1 MVQIGKLRVNLER
14 REVSRDG
21 SPLRMGS
28 RAFDVLALLIE
39 ANGALVSKK
48 DLISRAWPD
57 TIVEENNLQVQIN
70 VLRKE
75 LGEDRDLIRTVPGR
89 GYQLVPSCT
98 DVPGQRCV
106 MQRDAVR
113 DLPAQMDLIGRESAV
128 DEIAAMLAQMP
139 LVTLVGAGGIGKT
152 SLAIRVAREFGH
164 RFAGGMRFIELAPL
178 SEPGTVLVAVAE
190 ACGIRCPSGAISAP
204 YIASALAHSPCL
216 VVFDNA
222 EHVVDVIAGL
232 VDALLP
238 YYPGGNVLV
247 TSREPLRVAGESI
260 YRVRPLEVAADD
272 APLEHLLSCSAVR
285 LFLRC
290 ARALACDLDTDAR
303 SVRLIGAICRRL
315 DGIPLAIE
323 LAAARAV
330 ALGVAGVYAH
340 LDDRFQ
346 LLAGGPRNALP
357 RHQTLRATFDWSYAL
372 LDATSRKVFR
382 RLGVFAGVFTF
393 EAICA
398 VAGDRDM
405 AVARVITS
413 ISELTERSLL
423 NVEFEDGAARY
434 RLPEST
440 RAYALE
446 KLHDEGEVQSVGERH
461 TRFLQQRFARC
472 LSAGRRSDKWT
483 AQSDFRH
490 ALDDARGTFDWT
502 FSAEGNP
509 QLGIA
514 PASALVGPLLEYSLL
529 DECRTRASRAVAA
542 IEDLPAG
549 SVDAICEMRLCAAL
563 AWALLHT
570 SGPVSRAAHLWQRAH
585 ALATKSGDRE
595 DHSRALYGLW
605 NTMLMS
611 ADIHA
616 AMECATRYQQF
627 AAAQGTEWHRI
638 LGEQLIAVT
647 QHCLGMHDKARASL
661 ERGLGRFAALDHE
674 APRENLAVD
683 PLIFMYGT
691 LARIA
696 WLQGRPEH
704 AMTLVNRTVNL
715 VRGVALEPSL
725 SHVLAV
731 VAVPLALMT
740 GDVLAEDRYLEILR
754 SQVTLHRFDV
764 WRQYCDCLGVHRDML
779 SGRGECA
786 LPVLEAALD
795 ALLAR
800 GFRHMLTP
808 LLAASAQA
816 FAVCGRIEEAKARL
830 AEAQAF
836 CAQHG
841 EQLFVPEL
849 WRVMGI
855 VELED
860 AHHTRAGER
869 SDAHEERARRCFET
883 AIRIATEQGA
893 LMWTLRS
900 TIALARL
907 CVLQGRRAEA
917 SCRLQAFTATF
928 DAQSGARDVRELYA
942 LVDELRLA
950 SAAVQGLPVEAEET
964 AVPSSPGQPPP
975 SDL

>member
-1 MVQIGKLRVNLER
+1 MVQIGKLHVNLER

-21 SPLRMGS
+21 APLRIGS
-28 RAFDVLALLIE
+28 RAFDVLGHLIE
-39 ANGALVSKK
+39 ANGALVSKE
-48 DLISRAWPD
+48 DLISRVWPE
-57 TIVEENNLQVQIN
+57 TIVEENNLQVQIT
-70 VLRKE
+70 VLRKA

-89 GYQLVPSCT
+89 GYQLVGSGT
-98 DVPGQRCV
+98 HLPGRRCV
-106 MQRDAVR
+106 AQRDAIR
-113 DLPAQMDLIGRESAV
+113 NLPAQMDLIGRESAV
-128 DEIAAMLAQMP
+128 DEITAMLAQAP

-164 RFAGGMRFIELAPL
+164 RFAGGVHFIELAPL

-190 ACGIRCPSGAISAP
+190 ACGMRCASGAISAP
-204 YIASALAHSPCL
+204 HIAGALAHSPCL
-216 VVFDNA
+216 VVLDNA
-222 EHVVDVIAGL
+222 EHVVDVVAGL

-238 YYPGGNVLV
+238 YYPEVNVLV

-272 APLEHLLSCSAVR
+272 APIEHLLSSSAVQ
-285 LFLRC
+285 LFVRR
-290 ARALACDLDTDAR
+290 ARALACDLGTDAR

-315 DGIPLAIE
+315 DGIPLGIE

-340 LDDRFQ
+340 LDDRLQ
-346 LLAGGPRNALP
+346 LLAGGHRNALP

-372 LDATSRKVFR
+372 LDAMSRKVFR

-405 AVARVITS
+405 AAARVITS
-413 ISELTERSLL
+413 ISELTEKSLL
-423 NVEFEDGAARY
+423 NVEFEDGVARY

-446 KLHDEGEVQSVGERH
+446 KLRDEGELQSVTERH
-461 TRFLQQRFARC
+461 ARFLQQRFDRGLPAERW
-472 LSAGRRSDKWT
+472 SRKRT
-483 AQSDFRH
+483 AQSDFRQ
-490 ALDDARGTFDWT
+490 ALDDARGTFDWA

-514 PASALVGPLLEYSLL
+514 LASALAGPLLECSLL
-529 DECRTRASRAVAA
+529 DECRTRAGRAVAA

-549 SVDAICEMRLCAAL
+549 SVDASCEMRLCAAL
-563 AWALLHT
+563 AYALLHT
-570 SGPVSRAAHLWQRAH
+570 SGPVSRAAQLWQRAL
-585 ALATKSGDRE
+585 ALAAQAGDLE
-595 DHSRALYGLW
+595 DRSRALCGLW
-605 NTMLMS
+605 NTMLTS

-638 LGEQLIAVT
+638 LGEQLVAVT
-647 QHCLGMHDKARASL
+647 QHCLGMHDEARASL
-661 ERGLGRFAALDHE
+661 ERGLARLDRDV
-674 APRENLAVD
+674 PRAKLAVD
-683 PLIFMYGT
+683 PLIFMNGT
-691 LARIA
+691 LARIE

-704 AMTLVNRTVNL
+704 AMTLVNRAVDR

-740 GDVLAEDRYLEILR
+740 GDVLAADRYLDILR

-764 WRQYCDCLGVHRDML
+764 WREYCDCLGVYRDLL
-779 SGRGECA
+779 SGRGEHA

-800 GFRHMLTP
+800 GFRRLLTP
-808 LLAASAQA
+808 LQAACAQALAA
-816 FAVCGRIEEAKARL
+816 CGRIEEAKARL

-849 WRVMGI
+849 WRAMGI

-860 AHHTRAGER
+860 ARHTRAGER
-869 SDAHEERARRCFET
+869 SDAHEERARQCFET

-893 LMWTLRS
+893 IMWMLRS

-917 SCRLQAFTATF
+917 SCRLQAFTSTF
-928 DAQSGARDVRELYA
+928 DAQSGASDVRELYA
-942 LVDELRLA
+942 LADELRPA
-950 SAAVQGLPVEAEET
+950 GAAVQGLPAEAEER
-964 AVPSSPGQPPP
+964 AVSSRAGQPPP